1 MPIYGK
7 FSPLMNINRLT
18 PYYVSLFYFIFF
30 AWMGIYIPYFN
41 LYLYHAGMSHMEIG
55 VITASVPLVRMFSP
69 PLWGYV
75 ADRYDRRG
83 LTGRVLWLFSVL
95 IFSLLFFTKGFYA
108 ILLIVVAFTFFWA
121 ATLPIAEDS
130 AVATARAR
138 GIDYGRMRFW
148 GTIGFICLVWIM
160 GPVLDR
166 MPVSIVLWGLTVLL
180 LVNFF
185 ISFLIPMEKAG
196 NDAPSLMQAL
206 IQIRDRD
213 RFIFLAVS
221 MLMLFSHSAYYAFF
235 SIYLE
240 SLDYS
245 KTMIGI
251 LWGLGPLGELAVM
264 FYSGPILKRFGTVS
278 ILSFSLLMAALRW
291 AIFASTD
298 QLGFLIFGQLL
309 HAFTFG
315 TFHVASMKYIETSF
329 PGNMKNTAQAL
340 YNSSSFGT
348 GLVLGTLVA
357 GYLYE
362 GRGLPF
368 LFLLSSLTAL
378 AAAFLLY
385 FMRSPCNC
393 ETGKT

>member
-1 MPIYGK
+1 
-7 FSPLMNINRLT
+7 
-18 PYYVSLFYFIFF
+18 
-30 AWMGIYIPYFN
+30 MGIYIPYFN
-41 LYLYHAGMSHMEIG
+41 LYLHHAGMSHMEIG

-83 LTGRVLWLFSVL
+83 ITGRALWLFSVL
-95 IFSLLFFTKGFYA
+95 IFSLLLFIKGFYS
-108 ILLIVVAFTFFWA
+108 ILFIVVLFTFFWA
-121 ATLPIAEDS
+121 ATLPIAEAS
-130 AVATARAR
+130 AVATARVR

-166 MPVSIVLWGLTVLL
+166 MPVYVVLWGLISLL

-196 NDAPSLMQAL
+196 SDGISIGQAF
-206 IQIRDRD
+206 IQIKDRD

-245 KTMIGI
+245 KTMIGV

-264 FYSGPILKRFGTVS
+264 FYSGGILKRYGTLS
-278 ILSFSLLMAALRW
+278 ILFFSLLMAALRW
-291 AIFASTD
+291 AIFASAD
-298 QLGFLIFGQLL
+298 QLLFLILGQLL

-315 TFHVASMKYIETSF
+315 TFHIASMKYIETAF
-329 PGNMKNTAQAL
+329 PDNMKNTAQAL

-368 LFLLSSLTAL
+368 LFMLSSLTAL
-378 AAAFLLY
+378 AAAFLLS
-385 FMRSPCNC
+385 FMRSSHSS
-393 ETGKT
+393 ETGTI